1 MTDYEAL
8 VERLRERRRMTRKRY
23 GLTGETLA
31 EERDLDEAADAIRD
45 LRATVQTLSRY
56 RESLSEVIAE
66 RDRWKNEALLMAAH
80 QGIDNYQRIMDERDA
95 LRERLRYACE
105 LIDDVQRYP
114 GDGRVQDR
122 ADAFIAAQE
131 KP

>member
-1 MTDYEAL
+1 MTDSTDDL
-8 VERLRERRRMTRKRY
+8 IRL
-23 GLTGETLA
+23 LA
-31 EERDLDEAADAIRD
+31 DMRSGPCRDDIELARDVLDEAADAIRD

-95 LRERLRYACE
+95 LRERLRYVCSA
-105 LIDDVQRYP
+105 I
-114 GDGRVQDR
+114 RVMG
-122 ADAFIAAQE
+122 AFKTAPTPSSQHRRSHD
-131 KP
+131 

>member
-45 LRATVQTLSRY
+45 LRA
-56 RESLSEVIAE
+56 
-66 RDRWKNEALLMAAH
+66 
-80 QGIDNYQRIMDERDA
+80 ERDA
-95 LRERLRYACE
+95 LREALTDMLSGWRYIRE
-105 LIDDVQRYP
+105 TH
-114 GDGRVQDR
+114 GDLYGVGWDR
-122 ADAFIAAQE
+122 AQEKAIAALAAQE